1 MAGLV
6 TVVTRTL
13 GRPCLA
19 DAAASIAAQP
29 HRPLEW
35 VVVDA
40 SGRGVDVPAAGD
52 APVRVASAGEPLP
65 RARAANLG
73 LDAAQ
78 GERVLFL
85 DDDDLLAP
93 DALARLCAALDARA
107 DARVAYGDVLALA
120 EADRE
125 VARFRCEF
133 SELLVERPNPFP
145 IHAAMVDLEFLRE
158 AGVRFDERL
167 DWYEDWRFW
176 LALSERTRFAHVPQ
190 TLATYRTHLS
200 QSGMRDVD
208 GDRGDPRILAQ
219 RDAVLALGA
228 ARRASLEARHE
239 VLKRDARA
247 HEAAGRLPQAA
258 AAWLAAHQD
267 YHYDAEPLLRYA
279 GLALRAGDARAARAN
294 VDSGLSLLPYEPA
307 LYRLLAT
314 LKGRAGDRAGASEA
328 VARAEALEAHGPVSP
343 I

>member
-1 MAGLV
+1 MAALV

-19 DAAASIAAQP
+19 DAAASVAAQT

-40 SGRGVDVPAAGD
+40 SGRGVDVPQAGD
-52 APVRVASAGEPLP
+52 VPVRVASTGEPM
-65 RARAANLG
+65 RRSRAANAG

-93 DALARLCAALDARA
+93 NALARLSATLDARR
-107 DARVAYGDVLALA
+107 DARVAYGDVRAVA
-120 EADRE
+120 EDDRE
-125 VARFRCEF
+125 VARFRFEF
-133 SELLVERPNPFP
+133 SELLVARRNPFP
-145 IHAAMVDLEFLRE
+145 IHAAMADLAFVRE
-158 AGVRFDERL
+158 AGVRFDESL

-176 LALSERTRFAHVPQ
+176 LALSERTSFAHVPE

-200 QSGMRDVD
+200 ASGIAGVD
-208 GDRGDPRILAQ
+208 GDRGDARILAQ

-228 ARRASLEARHE
+228 ARRAMLEARHE
-239 VLKRDARA
+239 ALKRDARL

-258 AAWLAAHQD
+258 AAWAAAHQD
-267 YHYDAEPLLRYA
+267 YHYDAEPLIRYA
-279 GLALRAGDARAARAN
+279 GLALRAGDARAARAI
-294 VDSGLSLLPYEPA
+294 VDSGLVLLPYEPA
-307 LYRLLAT
+307 LYRMLAT
-314 LKGRAGDRAGASEA
+314 LRGRAGDRAGASEA
-328 VARAEALEAHGPVSP
+328 IARAEGLEAHGPVSP